1 MKKLL
6 TLFIAFTIVSC
17 NDGDFSVPD
26 FDFEDEV
33 YGCWD
38 NNIVYVTNSS
48 GTEAMVITL
57 IDDELGTEV
66 GTATYD
72 VSSTREVVYR
82 IFNDGIDGNY
92 FCQAIPPTTPT
103 VTTELIA
110 ESGTISITTSEVYDE
125 DDDTELTGYSY
136 LITFSH
142 LLFYEDDG
150 DRIFFETLA
159 FGDEFEVD
167 IDD

>member
-38 NNIVYVTNSS
+38 NNILYITSS
-48 GTEAMVITL
+48 SATEAMVMTL

-66 GTATYD
+66 GTETYD
-72 VSSTREVVYR
+72 ISSTREVVYR
-82 IFNDGIDGNY
+82 IFSDGIDSDY
-92 FCQAIPPTTPT
+92 FCQAIPPITPT
-103 VTTELIA
+103 VTTELNA

-125 DDDTELTGYSY
+125 DDDTVLTGYNY
-136 LITFSH
+136 VITFSH
-142 LLFYEDDG
+142 LLFYQDDG
-150 DRIFFETLA
+150 DRVFFESLE
-159 FGDEFEVD
+159 FGDDYEID